1 MITKQ
6 EKSYNRKD
14 GLPSASDMVQ
24 VFGQKLVTETNKNV
38 YGYGHFVSD
47 LKCQSHDA
55 AFLPGFKFGEELRLQ
70 RPWSW
75 NRFVKCSTI
84 VNPLNLK

>member
-1 MITKQ
+1 MGFRQRQTLCRCLAK
-6 EKSYNRKD
+6 
-14 GLPSASDMVQ
+14 
-24 VFGQKLVTETNKNV
+24 KLVTETNKNV

-55 AFLPGFKFGEELRLQ
+55 AFLPGFKFREESPFQ

-75 NRFVKCSTI
+75 NRFVKCLKI